1 MVKYNVFNK
10 NDKRKG
16 RMKVFFDKLK
26 EKMAKTKE
34 SFTGSISNVFSAFT
48 KVDEEFLEEL
58 LDVLIMSDVGMVTSE
73 YIIDELRQ
81 RIKKK
86 RISEPDG
93 VKEELKNVLAELLTF
108 ERNQEIG
115 KDTVVMVVG
124 VNGVGKTTTI
134 GKLCHYFSNKKYKVI
149 ACAADTFR
157 AAAVEQLELWSDRAN
172 IQLIKKEE
180 GADPASVIF
189 DATVAMKERNSD
201 ILICD
206 TAGRLHNKKNL
217 MEELSKMNRII
228 DRELGKYKKE
238 VLLILDATTGQN
250 GIMQAK
256 AFAEATGV
264 TGIIVTKLD
273 GTAKGGMIFSI
284 TKELN
289 IPVKFVGLGEGIDDI
304 EVFDARKFV
313 ESIF

>member
-1 MVKYNVFNK
+1 
-10 NDKRKG
+10 
-16 RMKVFFDKLK
+16 
-26 EKMAKTKE
+26 
-34 SFTGSISNVFSAFT
+34 
-48 KVDEEFLEEL
+48 
-58 LDVLIMSDVGMVTSE
+58 
-73 YIIDELRQ
+73 
-81 RIKKK
+81 
-86 RISEPDG
+86 
-93 VKEELKNVLAELLTF
+93 
-108 ERNQEIG
+108 
-115 KDTVVMVVG
+115 MVVG

-134 GKLCHYFSNKKYKVI
+134 GKLAHYFSNKKQKVI
-149 ACAADTFR
+149 VCAADTFR
-157 AAAVEQLELWSDRAN
+157 AAAVDQLELWAN
-172 IQLIKKEE
+172 RTNVQLVKKEE

-189 DATVAMKERNSD
+189 DATISMKEQKAD

-217 MEELSKMNRII
+217 MEELSKMNRVI
-228 DRELGKYKKE
+228 DRELGKCNKE

>member
-1 MVKYNVFNK
+1 
-10 NDKRKG
+10 
-16 RMKVFFDKLK
+16 VFFNKLK

-34 SFTGSISNVFSAFT
+34 SFAGSISSVFSAFT
-48 KVDEEFLEEL
+48 KVDEELLEEL
-58 LDVLIMSDVGMVTSE
+58 LDVLIMSDVGLVTSE

-81 RIKKK
+81 NIKKK
-86 RISEPDG
+86 RIADPEA
-93 VKEELKNVLAELLTF
+93 VKEELKDVLAKLLTF
-108 ERNQEIG
+108 ENKEIG
-115 KDTVVMVVG
+115 KDTVIMIVG

-134 GKLCHYFSNKKYKVI
+134 GKLSNYFSNKRYKVI

-157 AAAVEQLELWSDRAN
+157 AAAVEQLELWANKSN

-189 DATVAMKERNSD
+189 DATVTLREQNAD

-217 MEELSKMNRII
+217 MEELSKMNRVI
-228 DRELGKYKKE
+228 DRELGKYNKE

-313 ESIF
+313 DSIF

>member
-1 MVKYNVFNK
+1 M
-10 NDKRKG
+10 
-16 RMKVFFDKLK
+16 FFDKLK
-26 EKMAKTKE
+26 EKMSKTKE
-34 SFTGSISNVFSAFT
+34 SFSNNISSVFSAFT
-48 KVDEEFLEEL
+48 KVDEDLLEEL

-73 YIIDELRQ
+73 HIIDELRQ
-81 RIKKK
+81 MIKKK
-86 RISEPDG
+86 RISDPNE

-108 ERNQEIG
+108 ETDDIG
-115 KDTVVMVVG
+115 KDTVIMVVG

-134 GKLCHYFSNKKYKVI
+134 GKLSNYFSNKKYKVI

-157 AAAVEQLELWSDRAN
+157 AAAVEQLELWANKAN
-172 IQLIKKEE
+172 IKLIKKEE

-189 DATVAMKERNSD
+189 DATTAMKEDDAD

-217 MEELSKMNRII
+217 MEELSKMNRVI
-228 DRELGKYKKE
+228 DRELSKYKKE

-256 AFAEATGV
+256 AFSEATGV

-289 IPVKFVGLGEGIDDI
+289 IPVRFVGLGEGIEDL
-304 EVFDARKFV
+304 ELFDARKFV
-313 ESIF
+313 DSIF

>member
-1 MVKYNVFNK
+1 ML
-10 NDKRKG
+10 
-16 RMKVFFDKLK
+16 FDKLK
-26 EKMAKTKE
+26 EKMTKTKE
-34 SFTGSISNVFSAFT
+34 SFAGSISNVFSVFT
-48 KVDEEFLEEL
+48 KVDEELLEEL
-58 LDVLIMSDVGMVTSE
+58 LDVLIMSDVGMTTSE
-73 YIIDELRQ
+73 YIIEESRQ
-81 RIKKK
+81 NIKKK
-86 RISEPDG
+86 RITSPDG
-93 VKEELKNVLAELLTF
+93 VKEELKNILANLLTF
-108 ERNQEIG
+108 DMRDIEKN
-115 KDTVVMVVG
+115 TVIMVVG

-134 GKLCHYFSNKKYKVI
+134 GKLAHYFSNKKYKVI

-157 AAAVEQLELWSDRAN
+157 AAAVEQLKLWADRSN
-172 IQLIKKEE
+172 IQLIKKDE
-180 GADPASVIF
+180 GTDPASVIF
-189 DATVAMKERNSD
+189 DATVALKEQNAD

-217 MEELSKMNRII
+217 MEELSKMNRVI
-228 DRELGKYKKE
+228 DRELPKYKKE

-273 GTAKGGMIFSI
+273 GTAKGGMVFSI

-289 IPVKFVGLGEGIDDI
+289 IPVRFVGIGEGIEDI
-304 EVFDARKFV
+304 EVFDAKKFV

>member
-1 MVKYNVFNK
+1 
-10 NDKRKG
+10 
-16 RMKVFFDKLK
+16 VFFDKLK
-26 EKMAKTKE
+26 EKLTKTKE
-34 SFTGSISNVFSAFT
+34 SFSGSISNVFSAFT

-58 LDVLIMSDVGMVTSE
+58 LDVLIMSDVGLVTSE
-73 YIIDELRQ
+73 YIIDELRST
-81 RIKKK
+81 IKKK
-86 RISEPDG
+86 RIIEPEA
-93 VKEELKNVLAELLTF
+93 VKEELKNILAELLTF
-108 ERNQEIG
+108 NDIEIS
-115 KDTVVMVVG
+115 KDTVIMIVG

-134 GKLCHYFSNKKYKVI
+134 GKLANYFSKKRYKVI

-157 AAAVEQLELWSDRAN
+157 AAAVEQLELWAERSN

-189 DATVAMKERNSD
+189 DATVALREQNAD

-217 MEELSKMNRII
+217 MDELSKMNRVI
-228 DRELGKYKKE
+228 DRELSKYNKE

-256 AFAEATGV
+256 ASAEATGV

-313 ESIF
+313 DSIF

>member
-1 MVKYNVFNK
+1 MVKYNLVIKIN
-10 NDKRKG
+10 KRKG
-16 RMKVFFDKLK
+16 RIIVFFDKLK
-26 EKMAKTKE
+26 EKMTKTKE
-34 SFTGSISNVFSAFT
+34 SFSGSISNVFSAFT
-48 KVDEEFLEEL
+48 KVDEELLDEL
-58 LDVLIMSDVGMVTSE
+58 LDVLVMSDVGLVTSE
-73 YIIDELRQ
+73 YIIDELRKN
-81 RIKKK
+81 IKKK
-86 RISEPDG
+86 RISEPDE

-108 ERNQEIG
+108 DNNEID
-115 KDTVVMVVG
+115 KNTVVMVVG

-134 GKLCHYFSNKKYKVI
+134 GKLAHYFLRKKYKVI

-157 AAAVEQLELWSDRAN
+157 AAAVEQLELWANRAN
-172 IQLIKKEE
+172 IHLIKKEE

-189 DATVAMKERNSD
+189 EGTAALKEQKAD
-201 ILICD
+201 MLICD

-217 MEELSKMNRII
+217 MEELSKMNRVI
-228 DRELGKYKKE
+228 DRELSGYKKE
-238 VLLILDATTGQN
+238 VLLVLDATTGQN
-250 GIMQAK
+250 GIIQAK

-273 GTAKGGMIFSI
+273 GTAKGGMLFSI

-313 ESIF
+313 DSIF

>member
-1 MVKYNVFNK
+1 
-10 NDKRKG
+10 
-16 RMKVFFDKLK
+16 VFFDKLK
-26 EKMAKTKE
+26 EKMVKTKE
-34 SFTGSISNVFSAFT
+34 SFSGSISNVFSAFT
-48 KVDEEFLEEL
+48 KVDEELLEEL
-58 LDVLIMSDVGMVTSE
+58 MDVLIMSDVGMVTSE

-86 RISEPDG
+86 RITDSDG

-108 ERNQEIG
+108 ENEEIK
-115 KDTVVMVVG
+115 KDTVIMVVG

-134 GKLCHYFSNKKYKVI
+134 GKLSHYFLNKKYRVI

-157 AAAVEQLELWSDRAN
+157 AAAVEQLSLWADRSNIELVR
-172 IQLIKKEE
+172 KEE

-189 DATVAMKERNSD
+189 DATMVMKSQNAD

-217 MEELSKMNRII
+217 MEELSKMNRVI
-228 DRELGKYKKE
+228 DRELSKYKKE
-238 VLLILDATTGQN
+238 VLLVLDATTGQN

-289 IPVKFVGLGEGIDDI
+289 IPVKFVGLGEGMEDI

-313 ESIF
+313 DSIF